1 MMDFSRYITFY
12 IVFYLLLG
20 EFPVSFGVARWSSL
34 VVSLLDVRF
43 GVKIPARA
51 EIWFKISPNLCL
63 LANSAVMSTLT
74 AHCQWKDETVRE
86 RTGHPLSYAKA
97 KKIKL
102 ITLHTHGSHRASLRD
117 SSSSSSLSYSWKFS
131 LSQEIL

>member
-1 MMDFSRYITFY
+1 MDFSRYITFY

-86 RTGHPLSYAKA
+86 RTGLLPSYTEA
-97 KKIKL
+97 KKMEVANI
-102 ITLHTHGSHRASLRD
+102 
-117 SSSSSSLSYSWKFS
+117 SYP
-131 LSQEIL
+131 